1 MLVNQQIVLVQEQV
15 DILWQMAHLGCEH
28 KLPSLCITSVQ
39 FENFIRATNLS
50 KALFH
55 YLLQNWTIEFEQ
67 TLWELRI
74 AVLQVNSTRL
84 DLSLME
90 GPGFRQHSPTSRNG
104 WGWICLEW
112 LCAVEYCSYY
122 G

>member
-1 MLVNQQIVLVQEQV
+1 MLVNQQIDLVQEQV
-15 DILWQMAHLGCEH
+15 NILWQMAQLGCEH

-39 FENFIRATNLS
+39 FENFTRAANLS
-50 KALFH
+50 KALSC

-74 AVLQVNSTRL
+74 AILQVNSTRL
-84 DLSLME
+84 DLSLTE
-90 GPGFRQHSPTSRNG
+90 GPGFLQHSPTSRNG

>member
-39 FENFIRATNLS
+39 FENFTRAANLS
-50 KALFH
+50 KALSC

-67 TLWELRI
+67 TLRELRI

-84 DLSLME
+84 DLSLTE
-90 GPGFRQHSPTSRNG
+90 GPGFWQHSPTSRNG

-112 LCAVEYCSYY
+112 LCEVEYCSYY